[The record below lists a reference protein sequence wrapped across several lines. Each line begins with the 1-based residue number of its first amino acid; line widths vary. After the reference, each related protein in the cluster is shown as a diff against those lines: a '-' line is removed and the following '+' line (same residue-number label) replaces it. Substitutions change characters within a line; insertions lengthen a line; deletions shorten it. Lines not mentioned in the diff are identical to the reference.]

1 MPPIWFLSFIA
12 VVAAFLMHKTI
23 RGFRG
28 DGFYVFGQ
36 RQSGIIVVCFW
47 IIFAVVAGI
56 IAAEWLGFITNYA
69 P

>member
-1 MPPIWFLSFIA
+1 VPPVWFLALVA
-12 VVAAFLMHKTI
+12 VGAVLAMHKTI

-36 RQSGIIVVCFW
+36 RQSGAIVVGFW
-47 IIFAVVAGI
+47 IIFAIVAGI
-56 IAAEWLGFITNYA
+56 IAAEWLGFITDYA